1 MKRSA
6 SAATV
11 AGILLLVPV
20 IAAGPA
26 SADTYYPSCK
36 AALAAGQSNIHRG
49 EPGYRPALDRDH
61 DGVACDEG
69 DPATTGGGAGSS
81 GQDVGVSDPSTGDD
95 VGSGASTGTS
105 GSAGSSDSTSSSG
118 STADQIA
125 VVPQGGAETG
135 DGSTEGHTGWWIGG
149 AFLAGLAG
157 LVTARRA
164 RVAGRR

>member
-6 SAATV
+6 SAATL
-11 AGILLLVPV
+11 AGILLLAPV

-26 SADTYYPSCK
+26 SADTYYPNCK
-36 AALAAGQSNIHRG
+36 AVFAAGQSNIHRG
-49 EPGYRPALDRDH
+49 EAGYRAPLDRDH
-61 DGVACDEG
+61 DGVACEKG
-69 DPATTGGGAGSS
+69 DPATTGGGAASN

-95 VGSGASTGTS
+95 EGTGTS
-105 GSAGSSDSTSSSG
+105 DSTGSSSSASSSG
-118 STADQIA
+118 STPDQVA

-157 LVTARRA
+157 LMTARR
-164 RVAGRR
+164 GRIRSHR